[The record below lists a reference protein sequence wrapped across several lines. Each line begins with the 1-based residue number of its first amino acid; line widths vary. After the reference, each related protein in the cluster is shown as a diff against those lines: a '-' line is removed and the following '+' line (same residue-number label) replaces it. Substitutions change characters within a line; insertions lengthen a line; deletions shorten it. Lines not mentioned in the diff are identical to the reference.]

1 MIIYLFEG
9 EVVFM
14 AYIKGIFI
22 QDIYTNASNGYTVG
36 LLRIKESDIL
46 EEVNKVVTF
55 TGIFNELKYK
65 TTYKMEGNFVEHSK
79 YGHQFVVDSY
89 EMVLPT
95 EEEEIIDFLSS
106 DIFPIGEVT
115 AKKIVDKL
123 GKDTLNKIL
132 DNKECLM
139 GIPRLPSKKVDK
151 IYEILL
157 EYQSTSYIVLELSK
171 LGFSTKNAISL
182 LKKYGMNTMDI
193 VNNNIYDID
202 EDIEIN
208 FFELDKIARNM
219 GYELN
224 DERRLEALT
233 IYTIKLLTFNN
244 GDTYLYFD
252 EMYDYIK
259 KYTLDLDRDIFEYIL
274 LKLSKQNR
282 VVIVKD
288 RYYLSDYYDA
298 EEYIS
303 DRLIKLNEMRKRKLP
318 KLETKIKVLE
328 EQNNIVYDKSQ
339 KEAIT
344 KALNNNLTIITGGPG
359 TGKTTIIKCIVRLLI
374 DIYQINEQKIA
385 LLAPTGRAAKK
396 LMDTTGIPAYTIHK
410 YLCWDKESN
419 MFLVDEGHPNLQEY
433 IIVDESSM
441 IDTVL
446 LSSLLKGTTASAKYI
461 FVGDYYQLPSVSQ
474 GQILKDM
481 IDSDVMDVIRLNC
494 LYRQTE
500 GSYIINLAHE
510 VKNKMLSDKY
520 LDKSDDYNFICCSD
534 NQILDS
540 IKDIVSIAL
549 DKGYREKD
557 IQILAPLYKTKNG
570 IDNLNKMLQE
580 IMNKPSKNKEE
591 IVSGDVIYREG
602 DKILQLVNDPDN
614 FISNGDIGYIE
625 KIIPASK
632 SKSKKNEVTINFDGT
647 MVTYTPKDFINITH
661 GYAISIHKSQGGE
674 FKLVIIPFTLGY
686 KRMLYNKLVYTAI
699 TRAKEKLILIGDPN
713 AFVYGVNN
721 DDIEN
726 RKTSLKELLKNTY
739 N

>member
-1 MIIYLFEG
+1 
-9 EVVFM
+9 M

-22 QDIYTNASNGYTVG
+22 QDIYSNSTNGYTVG
-36 LLRIKESDIL
+36 LLRVKESDIP
-46 EEVNKVVTF
+46 EEINRVITF
-55 TGIFNELKYK
+55 TGTFSELKYK
-65 TTYKMEGNFVEHSK
+65 TIYKMEGNFVEHNK
-79 YGHQFVVDSY
+79 YGHQFLVETY
-89 EMVLPT
+89 EMILPT
-95 EEEEIIDFLSS
+95 EEEEIIEFLSS
-106 DIFPIGEVT
+106 DLFPIGETT

-132 DNKECLM
+132 EDKNCLL
-139 GIPRLPSKKVDK
+139 GISRLPDKKIDK
-151 IYEILL
+151 IYETLL
-157 EYQSTSYIVLELSK
+157 DYQSTSHIVLELSK
-171 LGFSTKNAISL
+171 LGFSTKNAITL
-182 LKKYGMNTMDI
+182 LKKYSMNTMDI
-193 VNNNIYDID
+193 INNNIYDVED
-202 EDIEIN
+202 DIEIS
-208 FFELDKIARNM
+208 FIELDKIARNM

-233 IYTIKLLTFNN
+233 IYMMKTLTFNN

-252 EMYDYIK
+252 EMYEYMK
-259 KYTLDLDRDIFEYIL
+259 KYTDNIEEATFEYIL
-274 LKLSKQNR
+274 LKLSKQNK
-282 VVIVKD
+282 IFIDKNK
-288 RYYLSDYYDA
+288 YYLDEHYEA
-298 EEYIS
+298 ETYITN
-303 DRLIKLNEMRKRKLP
+303 RLIKLNELKRRKLP

-359 TGKTTIIKCIVRLLI
+359 TGKTTIVKCIVRLLI
-374 DIYQINEQKIA
+374 DIYQISEQKIA

-396 LMDTTGIPAYTIHK
+396 LLETTGIPAYTIHK
-410 YLCWDKESN
+410 YLQWDKEN
-419 MFLVDEGHPNLQEY
+419 NLFQVDEAHPNQQDY
-433 IIVDESSM
+433 VIVDESSM
-441 IDTVL
+441 IDTML
-446 LSSLLKGTTASAKYI
+446 LSSLLKGTLPTAKYI

-481 IDSDVMDVIRLNC
+481 IDSNVLDVIRLNC

-510 VKNKMLSDKY
+510 IKNKQLSEKY
-520 LDKSDDYNFICCSD
+520 LQKTDDYNFIPCSD
-534 NQILDS
+534 NQILES
-540 IKDIVSIAL
+540 IKDIVEKAL
-549 DKGYREKD
+549 EKGYHEKD

-570 IDNLNKMLQE
+570 IDSLNKVLQE
-580 IMNKPSKNKEE
+580 IMNKPSKNKTE
-591 IVSGDVIYREG
+591 IKSGEIIFREG

-625 KIIPASK
+625 KIIPAGK

-674 FKLVIIPFTLGY
+674 FKLVIIPFTPAF
-686 KRMLYNKLVYTAI
+686 KRMLYNKLVYTAV

-713 AFVYGVNN
+713 CFVYGVNN
-721 DDIEN
+721 DYIEN
-726 RKTSLKELLKNTY
+726 RKTTLKKLLENKY

>member
-1 MIIYLFEG
+1 
-9 EVVFM
+9 M

-22 QDIYTNASNGYTVG
+22 QDIYSNSTNGYTVG
-36 LLRIKESDIL
+36 LLRVKESDIL

-55 TGIFNELKYK
+55 TGTFNELKYK
-65 TTYKMEGNFVEHSK
+65 TTYKMEGNFVEHNK
-79 YGHQFVVDSY
+79 YGHQFLVESY
-89 EMVLPT
+89 ELVLPT

-106 DIFPIGEVT
+106 DIFPIGEAT

-123 GKDTLNKIL
+123 GNDAINKIL
-132 DNKECLM
+132 ENKECLL
-139 GIPRLPSKKVDK
+139 GIPRLPEKKVDK

-157 EYQSTSYIVLELSK
+157 DYQSTSYIVLELSK
-171 LGFSTKNAISL
+171 LGFSTKNAITL
-182 LKKYGMNTMDI
+182 LKKYSINTMDI
-193 VNNNIYDID
+193 IDNNIYDVSDDID
-202 EDIEIN
+202 ISFD
-208 FFELDKIARNM
+208 ELDKIAKNI

-233 IYTIKLLTFNN
+233 INMMNLLTFNN

-252 EMYDYIK
+252 EMYEYIK
-259 KYTLDLDRDIFEYIL
+259 KHTDDLDEDTFEYIL

-282 VVIVKD
+282 IVIIKNK
-288 RYYLSDYYDA
+288 YYLFEHYEA
-298 EEYIS
+298 ENYIAN
-303 DRLIKLNEMRKRKLP
+303 RLTKLNDTERRKLP

-328 EQNNIVYDKSQ
+328 EQNNIIYDPSQ
-339 KEAIT
+339 KEAII

-359 TGKTTIIKCIVRLLI
+359 TGKTTIVKCIVRLLL
-374 DIYQINEQKIA
+374 DIYGIKEQKIA

-410 YLCWDKESN
+410 YLCWDKEAN
-419 MFLVDEGHPNLQEY
+419 LFQVDEIHPNTQEY

-441 IDTVL
+441 IDTIL
-446 LSSLLKGTTASAKYI
+446 LSSLLKGTLPTSKYI

-481 IDSDVMDVIRLNC
+481 IDSNVLDVIKLNC

-510 VKNKMLSDKY
+510 IKNKELSQKY
-520 LDKSDDYNFICCSD
+520 LEKTDDYNFISCPD
-534 NQILDS
+534 NQILES
-540 IKDIVSIAL
+540 VKDIVEKAL
-549 DKGYREKD
+549 DKGYHEKD
-557 IQILAPLYKTKNG
+557 IQVLAPIYRTKNG
-570 IDNLNKMLQE
+570 IDNLNKILQE
-580 IMNKPSKNKEE
+580 IMNKPSKNKKE
-591 IVSGDVIYREG
+591 ITSGEIIYREG

-625 KIIPASK
+625 KIIPAGL

-647 MVTYTPKDFINITH
+647 LVTYTPKDFINITH

-674 FKLVIIPFTLGY
+674 FKLVIIPFTPSY
-686 KRMLYNKLVYTAI
+686 KRMLYNKLVYTAV
-699 TRAKEKLILIGDPN
+699 TRAKEKLILIGDSN
-713 AFVYGVNN
+713 SFVYGVNN
-721 DDIEN
+721 DYIEN
-726 RKTSLKELLKNTY
+726 RKTSLKELLENKY

>member
-1 MIIYLFEG
+1 
-9 EVVFM
+9 M

-22 QDIYTNASNGYTVG
+22 QDIYSNSTNGYTVG
-36 LLRIKESDIL
+36 LLRVKESDIP

-55 TGIFNELKYK
+55 TGTFNELKYK
-65 TTYKMEGNFVEHSK
+65 TTYKMEGNFVEHNK
-79 YGHQFVVDSY
+79 YGHQFLVDSY
-89 EMVLPT
+89 EMILPT

-106 DIFPIGEVT
+106 DIFPIGEAT

-123 GKDTLNKIL
+123 GTDTLNKIL
-132 DNKECLM
+132 EDKNCLL
-139 GIPRLPSKKVDK
+139 GIPRLPEKKVDK

-157 EYQSTSYIVLELSK
+157 DYQSTSYIVLELSK
-171 LGFSTKNAISL
+171 LGFSTKNAITL
-182 LKKYGMNTMDI
+182 LKKYNMNTMDI
-193 VNNNIYDID
+193 IDNNIYDVED
-202 EDIEIN
+202 DIEIA
-208 FFELDKIARNM
+208 FTELDKIAKNM
-219 GYELN
+219 GYESN

-233 IYTIKLLTFNN
+233 INMMKVLTFNN

-252 EMYDYIK
+252 EMYEYMK
-259 KYTLDLDRDIFEYIL
+259 KHTDELDEDTFEYIL
-274 LKLSKQNR
+274 LKLSKQNKI
-282 VVIVKD
+282 VIVKNK
-288 RYYLSDYYDA
+288 YYLNEYYEA
-298 EEYIS
+298 ENYIV
-303 DRLIKLNEMRKRKLP
+303 DRLTKLNEMKRRKLP

-328 EQNNIVYDKSQ
+328 EQNNIVYDTSQ

-359 TGKTTIIKCIVRLLI
+359 TGKTTIVKCIVRLLL
-374 DIYQINEQKIA
+374 DIYQIKEQKIA

-410 YLCWDKESN
+410 YLCWDKEAN
-419 MFLVDEGHPNLQEY
+419 LFQVDEINPNPQEY

-441 IDTVL
+441 IDTML
-446 LSSLLKGTTASAKYI
+446 LSSLLKGTTLGAKYI

-481 IDSDVMDVIRLNC
+481 IDSNVLDVIKLNC

-510 VKNKMLSDKY
+510 IKNKELSQKY
-520 LDKSDDYNFICCSD
+520 LEKTDDYNFIPCPD

-540 IKDIVSIAL
+540 IKEIVTIAL
-549 DKGYREKD
+549 DKGYHEKD
-557 IQILAPLYKTKNG
+557 IQVLAPLYKTKNG
-570 IDNLNKMLQE
+570 IDNLNKILQE
-580 IMNKPSKNKEE
+580 IMNKPSKSKNE
-591 IVSGDVIYREG
+591 ITSGDIIFREG

-647 MVTYTPKDFINITH
+647 LVTYTPKDFINITH

-674 FKLVIIPFTLGY
+674 FKLVIIPFTPSY
-686 KRMLYNKLVYTAI
+686 KRMLYNKLVYTAV

-713 AFVYGVNN
+713 SFVYGVQN
-721 DDIEN
+721 DYIEN
-726 RKTSLKELLKNTY
+726 RKTSLKELLENKY

>member
-1 MIIYLFEG
+1 
-9 EVVFM
+9 M

-22 QDIYTNASNGYTVG
+22 QDIYSNSTNGYTVG
-36 LLRIKESDIL
+36 LLRVKESDIP

-55 TGIFNELKYK
+55 TGTFNELKYK
-65 TTYKMEGNFVEHSK
+65 TTYKMEGNFVEHNK
-79 YGHQFVVDSY
+79 YGHQFLVDSY
-89 EMVLPT
+89 ELVLPT

-106 DIFPIGEVT
+106 DIFPIGETT
-115 AKKIVDKL
+115 AKKIVDRL
-123 GKDTLNKIL
+123 GNDAINKIL
-132 DNKECLM
+132 ENKECLL
-139 GIPRLPSKKVDK
+139 GISRLPAKKVDK

-157 EYQSTSYIVLELSK
+157 DYQSTSYIVLELSK
-171 LGFSTKNAISL
+171 LGFSTKNAITL
-182 LKKYGMNTMDI
+182 LKKYSINTMDI
-193 VNNNIYDID
+193 IDNNIYDTLDDID
-202 EDIEIN
+202 ITFD
-208 FFELDKIARNM
+208 ELDKIAKNK
-219 GYELN
+219 GYESN

-233 IYTIKLLTFNN
+233 VHAMNVLTFNN

-252 EMYDYIK
+252 EMYQYMK
-259 KYTLDLDRDIFEYIL
+259 KHTDNLDEDTFEYIL
-274 LKLSKQNR
+274 LKLSKQKR
-282 VVIVKD
+282 IVIIKNK
-288 RYYLSDYYDA
+288 YYLEEHYEA
-298 EEYIS
+298 ENYIA
-303 DRLIKLNEMRKRKLP
+303 DRLTKLNDSPRRKLP

-328 EQNNIVYDKSQ
+328 EQNNIVYDESQ

-359 TGKTTIIKCIVRLLI
+359 TGKTTIVKCIVRLLL
-374 DIYQINEQKIA
+374 DIYGIKEQKIA

-410 YLCWDKESN
+410 YLCWDKDAN
-419 MFLVDEGHPNLQEY
+419 LFQVDEANPNNQDY

-441 IDTVL
+441 IDTML
-446 LSSLLKGTTASAKYI
+446 LSSLLKGTLLGAKYI

-481 IDSDVMDVIRLNC
+481 IDSNVLDVIKLNC

-500 GSYIINLAHE
+500 GSYIINLAYE
-510 VKNKMLSDKY
+510 IKNKELSQKYSDKT
-520 LDKSDDYNFICCSD
+520 DDYNFIPCPD
-534 NQILDS
+534 DQILES
-540 IKDIVSIAL
+540 IKDIVSIAI
-549 DKGYREKD
+549 DKGYQEKD

-580 IMNKPSKNKEE
+580 IMNKPSKNKTE
-591 IVSGDVIYREG
+591 ITSGDIIFREG

-625 KIIPASK
+625 KIIPAGK

-647 MVTYTPKDFINITH
+647 IVTYTPKDFVNITH

-674 FKLVIIPFTLGY
+674 FKLVIIPFTPSF

-699 TRAKEKLILIGDPN
+699 TRAKEKLILIGDTN
-713 AFVYGVNN
+713 SFVYGVNN
-721 DDIEN
+721 DYIEN
-726 RKTSLKELLKNTY
+726 RKTSLKELLENKY